1 MRIITISRE
10 FGSGGRE
17 LGRRMSDLLG
27 YEYFDREIISAIAK
41 NRGMDEAYVENMLEN
56 QSWKGIPL
64 HYRSSISGSAALQRS
79 KTNLLLEERQV
90 IEAIAGAGKDCVIV
104 GRSAGILLRDYSPFR
119 LFVAA
124 DLDVRVR
131 RCLERARKDE
141 RLSQKEM
148 ERKIRGIDK
157 NRAQMHELIAGSAW
171 GERNAYHLT
180 VNTSDWEIK
189 QLAPAVAEFAVRWFE
204 RKLE

>member
-17 LGRRMSDLLG
+17 LGRRLSDLLE
-27 YEYFDREIISAIAK
+27 YEYFDREIIGASAK
-41 NRGMDEAYVENMLEN
+41 NRGMDEAYVEKMLEN

-64 HYRSSISGSAALQRS
+64 HYRSSISGNTALQRS
-79 KTNLLLEERQV
+79 KTSLLLEERQV
-90 IEAIAGAGKDCVIV
+90 IEAIARAGKDCVIV
-104 GRSAGILLRDYSPFR
+104 GRSAGALLRDYRPFR
-119 LFVAA
+119 LFVTA
-124 DLDVRVR
+124 DLDIRVR
-131 RCLERARKDE
+131 RCMERAGKDE
-141 RLSQKEM
+141 QLSHREM

-180 VNTSDWEIK
+180 VNTSDWDIK
-189 QLAPAVAEFAVRWFE
+189 QLAPAVAEFAIRWFE